1 MTDPSPGPLVPPRFG
16 GRAPAVLGLA
26 GFAGAVA
33 LFALVLVL
41 FGVLPSPF
49 HHPAAT
55 GGKPAPTASPGPAQL
70 AKPARFAQ
78 AHDCL
83 LNVGTQEKPD
93 MIMVNCGSG
102 SLEVLERLE
111 GTVDFHQCESVPDY
125 RFYYFYDSDL
135 GDSFDF
141 VLCMRKRP

>member
-1 MTDPSPGPLVPPRFG
+1 
-16 GRAPAVLGLA
+16 
-26 GFAGAVA
+26 
-33 LFALVLVL
+33 LVLLL

-49 HHPAAT
+49 HHEARPA
-55 GGKPAPTASPGPAQL
+55 GNPAPTASPGPVQL

-78 AHDCL
+78 EHDCL
-83 LNVGTQEKPD
+83 LNVGTQQKPD

-102 SLEVLERLE
+102 SLEVLERIE
-111 GTVDFHQCESVPDY
+111 GTVDVHQCDKVPDY

-135 GDSFDF
+135 GDSLDF